1 MQTLITPRP
10 TTRADWRDAYQELR
24 RSVRAAHL
32 LERAYGYY
40 ACMGLVCS
48 VLLMTAVAVPFVLPS
63 SAGWSLIAIVL
74 LSLAIVQSALLG
86 HDAGHVAIFRRT
98 RANWLVG
105 ELCWSLVTGIGF
117 WYWNDRHNRHHGR
130 TNDVTAD
137 PDLCPSLLDRILGRS
152 GLAVTL
158 LSLFLSTFMFRF
170 ESWGYTRTVLRGR
183 RRATEAIL
191 LSVNLLLWAI
201 FCMLLGWRG
210 VGLFVASQ
218 VLGSLYL
225 AAIIAPN
232 HRGMPMWAQGAEL
245 SFLERQVLSSRNLT
259 TNPACDLFYGGLNSQ
274 IEHHLFP
281 TMPRAHLR
289 RARALV
295 RPFCAACGLAY
306 EETPLLG
313 AYRQVIMAVAQGESV
328 ASMLE

>member
-1 MQTLITPRP
+1 MTPRP
-10 TTRADWRDAYQELR
+10 DSRADWRDAYQELR
-24 RSVRAAHL
+24 RSVRDAHL

-40 ACMGLVCS
+40 ACVGIACS
-48 VLLMTAVAVPFVLPS
+48 VLLVTAVAVPFILPS
-63 SAGWSLIAIVL
+63 SAGWNLIAIVL

-86 HDAGHVAIFRRT
+86 HDAGHVAIFRHT

-105 ELCWSLVTGIGF
+105 ELCWSLIAGIGF

-137 PDLCPSLLDRILGRS
+137 PDLRPSLLDRILGRS

-158 LSLFLSTFMFRF
+158 LSLFLSAIMFRF
-170 ESWGYTRTVLRGR
+170 ESWGHTRAVLRGSR
-183 RRATEAIL
+183 RVTEAIL

-201 FCMLLGWRG
+201 FCVLLGWRG

-218 VLGSLYL
+218 MLGSLYL

-259 TNPACDLFYGGLNSQ
+259 TGPACDLFYGGLNSQ

-295 RPFCAACGLAY
+295 RPFCVACGLAY
-306 EETPLLG
+306 EEATPLR
-313 AYRQVIMAVAQGESV
+313 AYRQVIMAVAQGESF